1 MLFYLLHTSER
12 FSAVLWSKT
21 ANLSLTFQNN
31 QEGFPS
37 RGLTAKRR
45 LLQFKITKNGYLR
58 RRGRTECKDLEPSQG
73 RTSRV
78 RSSLDCED
86 YSIYQVTIA
95 IKDEKDN
102 NFGSL
107 MEVQIW
113 VLRDKSQYESM
124 KTQKLCQYKS
134 MPEFPNRVPKMPYQF
149 LQSCCARNA
158 LKKYC
163 FKSIGADLGRFFAN
177 KFQVNGQSVTHLKT
191 SRRLGPKIR
200 RRVGPKDEKEQRRE

>member
-1 MLFYLLHTSER
+1 MS
-12 FSAVLWSKT
+12 
-21 ANLSLTFQNN
+21 
-31 QEGFPS
+31 S
-37 RGLTAKRR
+37 RGSTAKRR

-191 SRRLGPKIR
+191 SRRRGPKIR